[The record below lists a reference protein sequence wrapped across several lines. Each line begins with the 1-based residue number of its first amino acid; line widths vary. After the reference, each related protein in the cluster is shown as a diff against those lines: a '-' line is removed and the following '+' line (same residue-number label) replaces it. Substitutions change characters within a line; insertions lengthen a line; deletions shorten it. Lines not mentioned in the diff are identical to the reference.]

1 MRHITKIIGIN
12 LGILLVLLLIGELAA
27 RYSIRYNPSYY
38 TSVSATNAIIEYPYG
53 IIKRNSL
60 GHPDDEFDL
69 NDPRPRIGYVGDSV
83 TMGVGAGHGYR
94 FSDILEQR
102 FPQYQHMTL
111 ASIGDGFNSTQFMDR
126 RMATAKELG
135 VNQFIYFYSLND
147 TLPTVNENE
156 GEQHSLGTQ
165 KLSLGSAIRFIK
177 MHTEFLR
184 DKSYLFNWVRFKVRN
199 ILVRFGVGYQG
210 EPSYELFPDKY
221 SEVLDQVAAR
231 INYLALKLKEN
242 GIAFTLVLVPAE
254 MQFSDDAVAAYS
266 NHGVKWG
273 DGFLAGKTQEGI
285 KSRIDPSIRVLDAL
299 DAFVHS
305 PDDRK
310 NIRVGQYYVYDKG
323 DSLDWQHPNREGH
336 ALIAD
341 FLQREDLFRQLQ

>member
-1 MRHITKIIGIN
+1 MRHVTKIIGIN
-12 LGILLVLLLIGELAA
+12 LGILLVLLLIGEGVA

-38 TSVSATNAIIEYPYG
+38 TSVSATNAVITYPYG

-69 NDPRPRIGYVGDSV
+69 TDPRPRIAYVGDSV
-83 TMGVGAGHGYR
+83 TLGVGAGHGYR

-126 RMATAKELG
+126 RAATAKELG
-135 VNQFIYFYSLND
+135 INQFIYFYSLND
-147 TLPTVNENE
+147 TLPTVSD
-156 GEQHSLGTQ
+156 GEKFSPGTQ
-165 KLSLGSAIRFIK
+165 KYSIGPAIRFIK
-177 MHTEFLR
+177 KQTEFLR
-184 DKSYLFNWVRFKVRN
+184 DKSYLFNWVRFKARN
-199 ILVRFGVGYQG
+199 ILARFGIGYQG
-210 EPSYELFPDKY
+210 EPSYEFFPDKY
-221 SEVLDQVAAR
+221 SDVLDQVASR
-231 INYLALKLKEN
+231 INYLALKLQEN
-242 GIAFTLVLVPAE
+242 GMAFTLVLIPAE
-254 MQFSDDAVAAYS
+254 MQISDDAVAAYS

-285 KSRIDPSIRVLDAL
+285 KSRVDPSIRVLDAR

-305 PDDRK
+305 PSDRK
-310 NIRVGQYYVYDKG
+310 NIRTGQYYVYDKG

-341 FLQREDLFRQLQ
+341 FLQREELFRQLQ